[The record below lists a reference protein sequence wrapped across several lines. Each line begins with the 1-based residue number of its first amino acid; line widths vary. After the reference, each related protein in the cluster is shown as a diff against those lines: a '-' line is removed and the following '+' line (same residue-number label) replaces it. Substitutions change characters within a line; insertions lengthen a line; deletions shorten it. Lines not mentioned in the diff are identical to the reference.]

1 MAKTRQAVKQTQV
14 FDNQDGAARKKALDA
29 TLTDI
34 TKRYGDG
41 TIFNLGAGSHLEVE
55 AIPTG
60 SLGIDISLGVG
71 GVPRGRITE
80 VYGPESSGKTTL
92 CLHVVAE
99 GAKDRR
105 HLRLHRYGA
114 LPWTRPTPEKSASI
128 SSSSMSPSR
137 IPASRPWRSPSTW
150 CVRARW
156 M

>member
-1 MAKTRQAVKQTQV
+1 MAKTRRAVKETQ
-14 FDNQDGAARKKALDA
+14 FIDAQDHQARQKALDA

-80 VYGPESSGKTTL
+80 IYGPESSGKTTL
-92 CLHVVAE
+92 CLHVAAE
-99 GAKDRR
+99 AQKAGR

-114 LPWTRPTPEKSASI
+114 RPRPRLCPED
-128 SSSSMSPSR
+128 R
-137 IPASRPWRSPSTW
+137 R
-150 CVRARW
+150 
-156 M
+156 